1 RRLAV
6 TDPGLAERSRAA
18 FVGSFPELAAE
29 LETIHESHMSVVIED
44 GAAVDIVAGETRLYG
59 GNARGFA
66 EAQVAAFVKK
76 PLRLFMENPGAVGLI
91 SEICVRMMTSVK
103 TELSERGMT
112 EIERRPTG
120 NPTFLVI
127 FGLGLGHHVME
138 LARQTEARWLILV
151 EPNLDLIKH
160 SFHAVDWA
168 GLLERFEAAEGG
180 VYLVT
185 DPDPAR
191 MVQGIVSRVAQHG
204 IPFIDGAWVFTH
216 YPFWSFAEARSKL
229 HDAAQYA
236 FVNRG
241 FFEDEI
247 KMMTNAVANFT
258 AGPFWLI
265 EGRPRLQRAETVAIV
280 GAGPSLDESIP
291 TLRRIRDRIVLF
303 SGGTALRPLLR
314 NGIVPDFHCELE
326 NVPVV
331 VDVLEEAA
339 KYGDLSQIRLIASAT
354 VDPRVP
360 PMFRESWYFFRDSV
374 SSSMLLAGGLRIL
387 SGAAPTC
394 VNTAMAAAI
403 TLGFTEIA
411 FFGTDCGTRVG
422 GQDHASDTVYGT
434 SIVKARDSFP
444 IEVEGNFGGAART
457 DWIYDACRRMLGEAI
472 RFYGLSPINTSD
484 GALIPGARP
493 VVPDAV
499 EIEAPPVDR
508 AALVEDLKQALIAY
522 RAAEILR
529 ERDFAG
535 IIDDTKSLY
544 RDLRERLGKFKS
556 EDADFAGVYR
566 AIRRFLGEAHERY
579 READSMCNGTLF
591 ALPRIAMFYGYRVE
605 AGEIRRAVFDTLMRE
620 TGDIIDQMEK
630 ETLDLFERFATKA
643 MPAASETASAA

>member
-1 RRLAV
+1 M
-6 TDPGLAERSRAA
+6 TEPGFAERSRAA
-18 FVGSFPELAAE
+18 FVEHFPGVAAE
-29 LETIHESHMSVVIED
+29 LDKIHESPISVVVED
-44 GAAVDIVAGETRLYG
+44 GGAVDIAVGDTRLYG

-66 EAQVAAFVKK
+66 EGQVAAFMKK

-91 SEICVRMMTSVK
+91 SDICVRMLTSVK

-112 EIERRPTG
+112 EIQRHPTG
-120 NPTFLVI
+120 NPTFLII
-127 FGLGLGHHVME
+127 FGVGLGHHVME
-138 LARQTEARWLILV
+138 LARRTEARWLILV

-160 SFHAVDWA
+160 SFHALDWA
-168 GLLERFEAAEGG
+168 ALLARFGTDNGG

-185 DPDPAR
+185 DPDPTR
-191 MVQGIVSRVAQHG
+191 MVHGIVSRVAEHG

-216 YPFWSFAEARSKL
+216 YPFWSFAEARARL

-258 AGPFWLI
+258 AGRFWLI
-265 EGRPRLQRAETVAIV
+265 EGRPRLQRPETVAIV

-291 TLRRIRDRIVLF
+291 TLKRIRDRIVLF

-331 VDVLEEAA
+331 VDVLKEAG

-360 PMFRESWYFFRDSV
+360 PMFRESWFFFRDSV
-374 SSSMLLAGGLRIL
+374 SSSMLLTGGLHIL

-394 VNTAMAAAI
+394 VNTAMAAAT

-422 GQDHASDTVYGT
+422 GLDHASDTVYGAG
-434 SIVKARDSFP
+434 SIVKARQNFP
-444 IEVEGNFGGAART
+444 IEVEGNFGGVART

-493 VVPDAV
+493 VVPEAV
-499 EIEAPPVDR
+499 DIETPPVDR
-508 AALVEDLKQALIAY
+508 DALDRDLKQALLAFGP
-522 RAAEILR
+522 AEILR

-535 IIDDTKSLY
+535 MIDDTKSFY
-544 RDLRERLGKFKS
+544 RELRESLAGFKS

-566 AIRRFLGEAHERY
+566 AIRKLLGEAHEKY

-605 AGEIRRAVFDTLMRE
+605 AGETRRAVFDTLMRE
-620 TGDIIDQMEK
+620 TDEIVDQMEK
-630 ETLDLFERFATKA
+630 ETLALFERLAEQ
-643 MPAASETASAA
+643 ASQAPCETASAA

>member
-1 RRLAV
+1 MTAL
-6 TDPGLAERSRAA
+6 GFAERSRAA
-18 FVGSFPELAAE
+18 FVERFPELAAE
-29 LETIHESHMSVVIED
+29 LDKIHESPMSVVVED
-44 GAAVDIVAGETRLYG
+44 GTAVDIVIGDTRLYG
-59 GNARGFA
+59 GNVRGFA
-66 EAQVAAFVKK
+66 EGQVTAFMKK

-91 SEICVRMMTSVK
+91 SEICVRMLTSVRG
-103 TELSERGMT
+103 ELAERGIT
-112 EIERRPTG
+112 EIQRHPTG
-120 NPTFLVI
+120 NPTFLII

-138 LARQTEARWLILV
+138 LARRTEARWLIVV

-160 SFHAVDWA
+160 SFQALDWA
-168 GLLERFEAAEGG
+168 ALLERFDASEGG

-191 MVQGIVSRVAQHG
+191 MVQGIVSRVSQHG

-216 YPFWSFAEARSKL
+216 YPFWSFAEARAKL

-258 AGPFWLI
+258 ASPYWLI
-265 EGRPRLQRAETVAIV
+265 EGRRRLQRPETVAIV
-280 GAGPSLDESIP
+280 GAGPSLDEAIP

-303 SGGTALRPLLR
+303 SGGTSLRPLLR
-314 NGIVPDFHCELE
+314 AGIVPDFHCELE

-331 VDVLEEAA
+331 VDVLKEAA

-360 PMFRESWYFFRDSV
+360 PMFREAWFFFRDSV
-374 SSSMLLAGGLRIL
+374 SSSMLLAGDLRIL

-394 VNTAMAAAI
+394 VNTAMAAAV
-403 TLGFTEIA
+403 TLGFTEFA
-411 FFGTDCGTRVG
+411 FFGTDCGTRIG
-422 GQDHASDTVYGT
+422 GLDHASDTVYGT
-434 SIVKARDSFP
+434 SIVKARDNFP
-444 IEVEGNFGGAART
+444 IEVEGNFGGTAKT

-472 RFYGLSPINTSD
+472 RVFGLSPINTSD

-493 VVPDAV
+493 VVPEAV
-499 EIEAPPVDR
+499 ELETPPVDR
-508 AALVEDLKQALIAY
+508 EALVDDLKQAVIAY
-522 RAAEILR
+522 QPAEILR

-535 IIDDTKSLY
+535 MVEDTKRFY
-544 RDLRERLGKFKS
+544 RELRERLAEFKS
-556 EDADFAGVYR
+556 EDVDFAGVYR
-566 AIRRFLGEAHERY
+566 AIRKFLGEAHEKY

-620 TGDIIDQMEK
+620 TGKIVDQMEK
-630 ETLDLFERFATKA
+630 ETLELFERLAQQAKA
-643 MPAASETASAA
+643 PSEIASAA